1 MSSTEPNQEKSRF
14 EKFSENAKEDI
25 DAYKEKL
32 VGDGTFS
39 YVGQVMMLERLSHYM
54 NRNML
59 VYLFGDLLGDHLAET
74 FVHQCKENLLTF
86 FSRLTSEYRFFI
98 LHELKNNKILFSYC

>member
-1 MSSTEPNQEKSRF
+1 MSTTEANQGKSRF
-14 EKFSENAKEDI
+14 EKFSEDAKKDI
-25 DAYKEKL
+25 DTYKERL

-39 YVGQVMMLERLSHYM
+39 YVGQVIMLERLSHYM

-59 VYLFGDLLGDHLAET
+59 VYLFGELLGDHLAET
-74 FVHQCKENLLTF
+74 FAHQCNHNLLSF
-86 FSRLTSEYRFFI
+86 LSRLNSEYRFFI